1 VSEENLPKKRGRG
14 RPPGSKSLKPNKQ
27 GSFTP
32 QRKKKF
38 LQHLVKNGGNA
49 SAAAAKVG
57 ISPASVHY
65 HMKVDSVFKEKVQL
79 AKLEAMDMVEREITR
94 RGVEGHDEDVYYQ
107 GQVVGTKKIY
117 SDNLLMRRAEALM
130 PERYSKRS
138 QVDVNANV
146 TVEHKARSK
155 LASLLG
161 IEIEDAEYEDVTD
174 KDDGVD

>member
-1 VSEENLPKKRGRG
+1 
-14 RPPGSKSLKPNKQ
+14 
-27 GSFTP
+27 
-32 QRKKKF
+32 
-38 LQHLVKNGGNA
+38 
-49 SAAAAKVG
+49 
-57 ISPASVHY
+57 
-65 HMKVDSVFKEKVQL
+65 
-79 AKLEAMDMVEREITR
+79 
-94 RGVEGHDEDVYYQ
+94 
-107 GQVVGTKKIY
+107 VVGTKKIY